1 MALTRPAT
9 TVPTSRALR
18 RGRRLRRALTFAF
31 LLVVSL
37 AMAAPFLWM
46 ISTALKPPDEVLV
59 VPPKWIPSTLRW
71 DNFVTAWNMAPF
83 GRFYFNSVFVAVTAT
98 FLELI
103 VGILSAYAFARMR
116 FPGRD
121 LLFLL
126 VLATLMIPVDI
137 TILPNY
143 ITLSRL
149 GWIDT
154 YWALIIPPAANAFGT
169 FLLRQHILGLPKAL
183 FDAARLDGAS
193 HLQLLRHVVVPLS
206 APVIWALALIG
217 FIDKWN
223 SYLWPLI
230 VTNTTLM
237 RTLPVGL
244 VFLRPQEGGTPYH
257 LLMAATTF
265 VVAPIVILFLFTQ
278 RQFIEGIARGAVKG
292 GG

>member
-1 MALTRPAT
+1 MAVRADATPPRPGPTRA
-9 TVPTSRALR
+9 
-18 RGRRLRRALTFAF
+18 GRRLRRGMTFAF
-31 LLVVSL
+31 LCAFSL

-46 ISTALKPPDEVLV
+46 ITTAVKPPDEVLLQ
-59 VPPKWIPSTLRW
+59 PPKWIPSEIRW

-83 GRFYFNSVFVAVTAT
+83 GRFYFNSVYVAVTAT
-98 FLELI
+98 FLELV
-103 VGILSAYAFARMR
+103 VGVLSAYAFARMR

-149 GWIDT
+149 GWLDT

-183 FDAARLDGAS
+183 FDAARLDGAT
-193 HLQLLRHVVVPLS
+193 HLQLVRHVVVPMSL
-206 APVIWALALIG
+206 PVIWALALIG

-230 VTNTTLM
+230 VTNTTAM

-244 VFLRPQEGGTPYH
+244 VFMRPQEGGTPYH

>member
-1 MALTRPAT
+1 MARISRRT
-9 TVPTSRALR
+9 TSRANR
-18 RGRRLRRALTFAF
+18 TPRAARRLRAAGTFLF
-31 LLVVSL
+31 LCIVAL

-46 ISTALKPPDEVLV
+46 ITTAVKPPDEVLV
-59 VPPKWIPSTLRW
+59 VPPRWIPSEFRW
-71 DNFVTAWNMAPF
+71 DNFVEAWNMAPF
-83 GRFYFNSVFVAVTAT
+83 GRFYFNSVFVSVTAT
-98 FLELI
+98 WLELI
-103 VGILSAYAFARMR
+103 VGVLSAYAFARMR

-121 LLFLL
+121 LLFLA

-143 ITLSRL
+143 ITLANL
-149 GWIDT
+149 GWLNT

-183 FDAARLDGAS
+183 FDAARLDGAT
-193 HLQLLRHVVVPLS
+193 HLQLLRYVVVPMSL
-206 APVIWALALIG
+206 PVIAALALIG

-223 SYLWPLI
+223 AYLWPLI
-230 VTNTTLM
+230 VTNTTDM
-237 RTLPVGL
+237 RVLPVGL
-244 VFLRPQEGGTPYH
+244 VFLRPQDGGTPYH

-265 VVAPIVILFLFTQ
+265 VIAPIVVLFLFTQ